1 MENRAHVLPLAIV
14 LALHLGL
21 CFVMLPPQEI
31 IRPEPILWADYA
43 VHTHRV
49 YVYREALAEGA
60 WPWGYDPAVA
70 AGMAISA
77 NEGIGAKPLQIAG
90 ALLPFL
96 PPGMVVRLWLF
107 LTALSMPLWILLSA
121 RRFGLPMD
129 TWGWM
134 VLALIVPVWF
144 TGWFGAYLTFGLA
157 SFAAASF
164 LVPYVMICFL
174 QFVQHPRFGGLLK
187 FWILASVLFLL
198 HVVGPVVLVP
208 ALAIIT
214 LAARGIPPKW
224 RLGLIA
230 TPLVVLLVNA
240 FWLVPFALGLRAPPQ
255 PWVRSVP
262 LEVEGPGRLVSRHL
276 THSGWGEVR
285 EEVLSPK
292 GLLALLVLALIIY
305 GVKVFRRYAG
315 DRAALCLAVAGG
327 TAIALRFFGSF
338 LPVTIRMQPIRFIL
352 PGLALLAIPAGLGM
366 ASLARKVRLPA
377 GLSAAGAALLVAV
390 VAPFAGGPKGPRL
403 PDLPLPLKVFVE
415 RHTAPDERLLV
426 QSGPFY
432 EPRVL
437 PLVLDREVVGNTFPV
452 EGDPAQFLRHAL
464 LGRRLEDW
472 SAENLRTALDRW
484 GIAWV
489 FTRTE
494 AAERLVAAATDS
506 PGMPVGDYRAFRALS
521 RPSRFLVGQGAV
533 TAKVNRIDL
542 TNLVAEDGL
551 VVLRYRYHPAWET
564 TSGVR
569 IERYEI
575 PEDPRGF
582 LAVRNP
588 PPEVSLRFDAWGM
601 LTAKWPPEAFGASGG
616 EGIGRSAGRDAR
628 RLPWLAAG
636 RKLIFR
642 SSPATGR

>member
-1 MENRAHVLPLAIV
+1 MAIV

-31 IRPEPILWADYA
+31 FRPEPILWADYA

-77 NEGIGAKPLQIAG
+77 DEGIGAKPLQIAG
-90 ALLPFL
+90 ALFPFL
-96 PPGMVVRLWLF
+96 PPGMVVRLCLF

-121 RRFGLPMD
+121 RHFGLPMD

-144 TGWFGAYLTFGLA
+144 TSWFGAYLTFGLA

-164 LVPYVMICFL
+164 LVPYVIVCFL
-174 QFVQHPRFGGLLK
+174 QFVQHPRLRGLLK

-208 ALAIIT
+208 AFAIIT
-214 LAARGIPPKW
+214 LAARRIPPKW

-240 FWLVPFALGLRAPPQ
+240 FWLVPFALGLHTPPQ
-255 PWVRSVP
+255 PWVRP
-262 LEVEGPGRLVSRHL
+262 APPEVEGPGRIVARHL

-285 EEVLSPK
+285 EEVFSPK

-305 GVKVFRRYAG
+305 GVRVFRRYAG
-315 DRAALCLAVAGG
+315 DRPAFCLAVAGG

-338 LPVTIRMQPIRFIL
+338 FPVTSRMQPIRFIL

-366 ASLARKVRLPA
+366 ASLVRKARLPA
-377 GLSAAGAALLVAV
+377 GHSAAGAALLVAV
-390 VAPFAGGPKGPRL
+390 LAPFVGGPKGPRL

-437 PLVLDREVVGNTFPV
+437 PLVLDREVVGNTFPL
-452 EGDPAQFLRHAL
+452 EGDPAQFQRHTL
-464 LGRRLEDW
+464 FGRRLEDW
-472 SAENLRTALDRW
+472 SAEDLRTALDRW
-484 GIAWV
+484 GISWV

-494 AAERLVAAATDS
+494 AAEQLISAATDS

-521 RPSRFLVGQGAV
+521 RPSRFLLGHGTVMAQ
-533 TAKVNRIDL
+533 VNRIDL

-588 PPEVSLRFDAWGM
+588 PPEMSLRFDAWGM
-601 LTAKWPPEAFGASGG
+601 LTAKWPPEAFRASGG
-616 EGIGRSAGRDAR
+616 ELNRGSSGQKGRT
-628 RLPWLAAG
+628 AAVVG
-636 RKLIFR
+636 GG
-642 SSPATGR
+642 P

>member
-1 MENRAHVLPLAIV
+1 MAIV
-14 LALHLGL
+14 LALHVGVCL
-21 CFVMLPPQEI
+21 VALPPQEI
-31 IRPEPILWADYA
+31 FRPEPILWADYG

-49 YVYREALAEGA
+49 HVFREALAEGG

-77 NEGIGAKPLQIAG
+77 DEGIGAKPLQITG
-90 ALLPFL
+90 TLFPFL
-96 PPGMVVRLWLF
+96 SPATVVRLWLF
-107 LTALSMPLWILLSA
+107 LTALSMPVWILLSA

-144 TGWFGAYLTFGLA
+144 TSWFGAYLSFGLV

-164 LVPYVMICFL
+164 LVPYVMVSFL
-174 QFVQHPRFGGLLK
+174 RFVQHPGFRRLLM

-208 ALAIIT
+208 AFAIVT
-214 LAARGIPPKW
+214 LATRHMSPKW

-230 TPLVVLLVNA
+230 TPLVVVLVNA

-255 PWVRSVP
+255 PWVRLAP
-262 LEVEGPGRLVSRHL
+262 LEVDATVPVGTRHL

-285 EEVLSPK
+285 EEVFSLK
-292 GLLALLVLALIIY
+292 GILALLVLALIVY
-305 GVKVFRRYAG
+305 GVQVFRRHVG
-315 DRAALCLAVAGG
+315 DRSAFCLAVAGG
-327 TAIALRFFGSF
+327 TAIGLRFFGSF
-338 LPVTIRMQPIRFIL
+338 LPVVHRMQPKRFIL

-366 ASLARKVRLPA
+366 ASLVRKARLPA
-377 GLSAAGAALLVAV
+377 GPSAAGAALLVAV
-390 VAPFAGGPKGPRL
+390 LGPFMGGPKGPRL
-403 PDLPLPLKVFVE
+403 PVLLDPLKVFVE
-415 RHTAPDERLLV
+415 RYTAPDERLLI

-437 PLVLDREVVGNTFPV
+437 PLSLDREVIGNTFPL
-452 EGDPAQFLRHAL
+452 EADPAQFLRGTL
-464 LGRRLEDW
+464 FGRRFEDW
-472 SAENLRTALDRW
+472 SAEELRSALDRW
-484 GIAWV
+484 GISWV
-489 FTRTE
+489 FTRRE
-494 AAERLVAAATDS
+494 EVEPLIAMATHS
-506 PGMPVGDYRAFRALS
+506 QGVRVGDYTAFRALS
-521 RPSRFLVGQGAV
+521 RPSRFLAGRGTV

-551 VVLRYRYHPAWET
+551 VVLRYRYHPAWKT
-564 TSGVR
+564 TSGMS

-582 LAVRNP
+582 LALKNP

-601 LTAKWPPEAFGASGG
+601 LTAKWLPEAFRVSGG
-616 EGIGRSAGRDAR
+616 EPNRSLPRVVTR
-628 RLPWLAAG
+628 RGSRGWRPAVGVYSSLSPAAG
-636 RKLIFR
+636 R
-642 SSPATGR
+642 